1 MLRKLTA
8 GNEAWADDLAQQTF
22 IRAYRSMK
30 NYRGEGQLSTWL
42 YRIAYNLF
50 KTELTRTRSHES
62 TDQLEVEETAAPA
75 TSSVGFQADL
85 EAALGKLGEDERA
98 SVVLCLVNGCTHEE
112 AADILKMPLGTVKTH
127 VLRGKEKLKQTLI
140 AWQKN

>member
-1 MLRKLTA
+1 MLRKLTG

-50 KTELTRTRSHES
+50 KSEFTRARAHES
-62 TDQLEVEETAAPA
+62 TDQPEVEEIAASDA
-75 TSSVGFQADL
+75 LKVGFQADL
-85 EAALGKLGEDERA
+85 EVALGKLGEDERA
-98 SVVLCLVNGCTHEE
+98 AVVLCLVNGCTHEE

-140 AWQKN
+140 AWQQN